1 MFFSCPHCG
10 EIFILP
16 QEVSRHV
23 RDKICKFY
31 NDNNNPVE
39 TMTLTE
45 TDAANTIL
53 CLIENDNTNVRADVA
68 IIEDA
73 LATTADIT
81 RIPPTITSTFTAVP
95 ASSSST
101 TFISTSNPPTLSES
115 STFDKFTTITPLEM
129 DVLSEVIIHTT
140 TANQQLYDDN
150 DDSQYSVTG

>member
-39 TMTLTE
+39 TMTLTKA
-45 TDAANTIL
+45 DAANTIL

-73 LATTADIT
+73 LVTTADIT
-81 RIPPTITSTFTAVP
+81 RKPPTTTSTFTAVP
-95 ASSSST
+95 VSSSST
-101 TFISTSNPPTLSES
+101 ASTSNPPTLSENN
-115 STFDKFTTITPLEM
+115 TFDKFITIMPLEM
-129 DVLSEVIIHTT
+129 NVLSEVIIHTT
-140 TANQQLYDDN
+140 AANQHLYDDN
-150 DDSQYSVTG
+150 DDSHYSETG

>member
-39 TMTLTE
+39 TMTLTKA
-45 TDAANTIL
+45 DAANTIL

-73 LATTADIT
+73 LVTTADIT
-81 RIPPTITSTFTAVP
+81 RKPPTTTSTFTAVP
-95 ASSSST
+95 VSSSST
-101 TFISTSNPPTLSES
+101 ASTSNPPTLSEN
-115 STFDKFTTITPLEM
+115 STFDKFITIMPLEM
-129 DVLSEVIIHTT
+129 NVLSEVIIHTT
-140 TANQQLYDDN
+140 AANQHLYDDN
-150 DDSQYSVTG
+150 DDSHYSETG